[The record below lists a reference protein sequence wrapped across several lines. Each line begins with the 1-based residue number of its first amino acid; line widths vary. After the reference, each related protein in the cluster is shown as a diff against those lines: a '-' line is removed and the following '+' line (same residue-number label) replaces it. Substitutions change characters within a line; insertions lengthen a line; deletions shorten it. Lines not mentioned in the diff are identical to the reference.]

1 MQQWDRRKIQ
11 HKWAYFYAQRRRPTG
26 NFTEFVVRTYYIIQ
40 GACRSRGAD
49 RCPAAAVASHR
60 IKRAVYQG
68 IYDQP
73 DHEAAAVIDDCKKHL
88 VQMGYLR
95 WEDGGKTICLDFS
108 SINIAKR
115 FPTKRPRPSRQPAC
129 LAPAAG
135 RPWCCGRGAMACFSA
150 APPFP
155 GAGAP

>member
-95 WEDGGKTICLDFS
+95 WPG
-108 SINIAKR
+108 
-115 FPTKRPRPSRQPAC
+115 PPA
-129 LAPAAG
+129 G
-135 RPWCCGRGAMACFSA
+135 FSA
-150 APPFP
+150 ARR
-155 GAGAP
+155 GGDL